1 MYTTILKQ
9 PVAGF
14 FLTVRRRRNSLL
26 GLLAISFAAWS
37 GSRNRIAPIYL
48 SARSLWPGCR
58 GHAAE
63 ADCEKQQVAAH

>member
-37 GSRNRIAPIYL
+37 A
-48 SARSLWPGCR
+48 SA
-58 GHAAE
+58 AAE
-63 ADCEKQQVAAH
+63 KRQLANRALRCRTRVMRLMKVSGLGFRRR